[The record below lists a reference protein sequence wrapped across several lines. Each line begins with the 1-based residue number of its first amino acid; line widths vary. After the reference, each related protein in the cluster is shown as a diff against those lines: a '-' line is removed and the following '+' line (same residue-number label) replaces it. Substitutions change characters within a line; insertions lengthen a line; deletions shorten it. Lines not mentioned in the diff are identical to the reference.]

1 LQDKDIKNQ
10 VENKII
16 QTLGKNHPYHI
27 ETTVFYGKVLLT
39 GEMTNPKDKTKLNQ
53 AIKPI
58 YGIRGVYNE
67 VIIGGN
73 SSLTSRSSDVVIT
86 GQIKTTFL
94 NTANLPTNA
103 IKVVTERGV
112 VYLMGVVTNKEGNQ
126 AAELASQ
133 TSGVVKVVKLLERIS
148 ESDLQEQEQK

>member
-1 LQDKDIKNQ
+1 
-10 VENKII
+10 
-16 QTLGKNHPYHI
+16 
-27 ETTVFYGKVLLT
+27 
-39 GEMTNPKDKTKLNQ
+39 
-53 AIKPI
+53 
-58 YGIRGVYNE
+58 
-67 VIIGGN
+67 
-73 SSLTSRSSDVVIT
+73 VVIT